1 MIISVSPTN
10 ISYILFVYTI
20 VSGMELRASFDIGE
34 VLFPSPKGVE
44 IGEAYSDIL

>member
-1 MIISVSPTN
+1 MIISVSPTK
-10 ISYILFVYTI
+10 ISYICINDFKWNAR
-20 VSGMELRASFDIGE
+20 GFDDNGE